1 MHGYMMVYKIY
12 MFVYCISVYVFAYAL
27 LDGGYFMIHLDR
39 HRGVANVWIGVT
51 RPGKH
56 TKNYWK

>member
-39 HRGVANVWIGVT
+39 HRGVANV
-51 RPGKH
+51 
-56 TKNYWK
+56 